1 MLTAAAPFAERDER
15 SVDTFDPHGMMG
27 ETGVAFRERS
37 VFVLWHLSL
46 RSSSIKY
53 IKDIKDKY
61 QNKTKKIMNSFS
73 SFLQKTAY
81 KLQIT
86 IKFTEKSVAQ

>member
-1 MLTAAAPFAERDER
+1 MLTAAAPFAEREER
-15 SVDTFDPHGMMG
+15 SVDAFDPHGMMG

-61 QNKTKKIMNSFS
+61 QNKTKKIMNSFI
-73 SFLQKTAY
+73 FPAKDC
-81 KLQIT
+81 I
-86 IKFTEKSVAQ
+86 